1 MHGFG
6 TMRSVHRAMRLFC
19 CLFLICS
26 YSSAYS
32 VLSHEAL
39 VDALWETRLRPILL
53 AHYPNATPED
63 LKLAHGYAYGGAVIQ
78 DLGYYPNGSKQFS
91 DLTHYVRTGDFVL
104 ALINESRSLNDLGFA
119 LGSLSH
125 YFGDV
130 DGHRYGTNVGEPI
143 EYSKLRKKY
152 GRVITYEQNPE
163 DHIRTE
169 YGFDVFEV
177 ARGNFAPQ
185 AYHDFIGFYV
195 AKDLLN
201 RAFHDT
207 YGLEL
212 ADVFKNVDVSVAS
225 YRGTVSRLI
234 PTATR
239 IAWAQN
245 RVQIQ
250 QARPGMT
257 RNRFVYIMR
266 RSSYEK
272 EWGKQYNQPT
282 LLDRILAFLLRLL
295 PPIGP
300 LKSLRIKVPDPQVQ
314 KLFMASFDRAT
325 QGYSNKL
332 DDYAANKLALVEA
345 NYDVGVVTP
354 AGVYRLEDVT
364 QIYWLHELAEGN
376 FAGVT
381 PAIRSELL
389 GYFGDLSAPMKIRAN
404 SKLWKQLQTDYAAL
418 KSSQSNQP

>member
-1 MHGFG
+1 M
-6 TMRSVHRAMRLFC
+6 SRAFW
-19 CLFLICS
+19 LFLSLFLTCLS
-26 YSSAYS
+26 SSAYS

-39 VDALWETRLRPILL
+39 VDALWDIRIKPLLL
-53 AHYPNATPED
+53 AHYPNATPEE
-63 LKLAHGYAYGGAVIQ
+63 LKQAHGYAYGGAVIQ

-91 DLTHYVRTGDFVL
+91 DLTHYVRTGDFVR
-104 ALINESRSLNDLGFA
+104 ALINESKSLNDLGFA
-119 LGSLSH
+119 LGSLAH
-125 YFGDV
+125 YFGDT
-130 DGHRYGTNVGEPI
+130 DGHRYATNLGEPI
-143 EYSKLRKKY
+143 EYPKLRKKF
-152 GRVITYEQNPE
+152 GHTVTYEENPE
-163 DHIRTE
+163 DHIHTE

-212 ADVFKNVDVSVAS
+212 SDVFTNVDLSIAS

-239 IAWAQN
+239 VAWAQN
-245 RVQIQ
+245 RRQIQ
-250 QARPGMT
+250 HAQPGIT
-257 RNRFVYIMR
+257 RNHFVYIMK

-282 LLDRILAFLLRLL
+282 LLDRFLAFLLRLL

-300 LKSLRIKVPDPQVQ
+300 LKSLRVKIPGPQVQ
-314 KLFMASFDRAT
+314 KLFMASFERAT
-325 QGYSNKL
+325 NDYSE
-332 DDYAANKLALVEA
+332 KLAAYGANRLDLPNI
-345 NYDVGVVTP
+345 NYDVGVVTT

-364 QIYWLHELAEGN
+364 QAYWLHKLAASH
-376 FAGVT
+376 FATVT
-381 PAIRSELL
+381 PSVRSEILS
-389 GYFGDLSAPMKIRAN
+389 YFGDLSASMKIREN
-404 SKLWKQLQTDYAAL
+404 KKLWSQLQTDYAAL
-418 KSSQSNQP
+418 KSSKLNQP